1 MKNKIIIFLM
11 LVIVLLISQAGV
23 AEELEQ
29 AMKGL
34 RKKWLDIDK

>member
-1 MKNKIIIFLM
+1 M

-34 RKKWLDIDK
+34 RKK